1 MDTTDTTRSA
11 GVALA
16 LALALGCQS
25 AANRPPPDTR
35 PARRATALAP
45 ATGAEAGAAQDAG
58 ETPVPRAAPKV
69 SGTDVVAMVADQP
82 VLASELLGAWLFR
95 ESPSVRTYLE
105 EVILSR
111 LVAAE
116 ARRFEIELDPQ
127 LVSEALRET
136 FAQMKVEVQE
146 NGAGLTLDQFIE
158 RRLGLDPET
167 YRARVRAEKLVDLLA
182 ERCVRA
188 WLLENERAEVR
199 VIVLDTADAV
209 DEVRRRLAAGEDFAE
224 LARELSIE
232 DSGVDGGRMPPVVRS
247 NVALARL
254 AFATPVGEVGGPI
267 VEQDRTLFLKV
278 DARPAALEG
287 TWAEIGQA
295 VEASLEVTSIE
306 DPEYWQWK
314 DAMLDRY
321 EVDMSPFF
329 GLVGEPLR

>member
-1 MDTTDTTRSA
+1 MERTWTASA
-11 GVALA
+11 L
-16 LALALGCQS
+16 LIALALGCQS
-25 AANRPPPDTR
+25 ASNRAAADARMARQPPVPS
-35 PARRATALAP
+35 AATEAAD
-45 ATGAEAGAAQDAG
+45 AEAAPDA
-58 ETPVPRAAPKV
+58 EPAPVAT
-69 SGTDVVAMVADQP
+69 GTDVVATVADQP
-82 VLASELLGAWLFR
+82 VLAGELLSAWLFR
-95 ESPSVRTYLE
+95 ESPKVRSYLD

-116 ARRFEIELDPQ
+116 ARRFEIELDPA
-127 LVSEALRET
+127 LVSEAMDET
-136 FAQMKVEVQE
+136 FAQMEAEVAQ
-146 NGAGLTLDQFIE
+146 NGSGLSVDEFIR

-167 YRARVRAEKLVDLLA
+167 YRRRVRAEKLVDLLA

-199 VIVLDTADAV
+199 VIVLDEADAV
-209 DEVRRRLAAGEDFAE
+209 DEVQRRLAAGEDFAA

-232 DSGVDGGRMPPVVRS
+232 ESAADGGRMPPVVRS

-278 DARPAALEG
+278 DARPATVTG
-287 TWAEIGQA
+287 SWAEIGEA
-295 VEASLEVTSIE
+295 VEASLGATSIE

-321 EVDMSPFF
+321 EVDMTPFF
-329 GLVGEPLR
+329 GLVGEPLEN